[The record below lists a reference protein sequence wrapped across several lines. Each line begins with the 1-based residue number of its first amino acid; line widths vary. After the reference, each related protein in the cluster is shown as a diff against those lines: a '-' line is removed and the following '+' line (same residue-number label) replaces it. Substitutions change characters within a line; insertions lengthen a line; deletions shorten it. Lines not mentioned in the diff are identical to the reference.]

1 MDLLAK
7 LKSWL
12 LKRVSHQD
20 SALLSSKS
28 IYILPTREGI
38 IFAVLI
44 LIILAAAINFNNSLV
59 FFFTFLLAGIGLVSM
74 HMTQQNLLGLQFSMA
89 HVKPVF
95 CYQTIS
101 LPLAIKQLS
110 QQKNLSS
117 KLSNYSI
124 AVQFSNTG
132 LSNTGHSLSSDA
144 LLAELVDIPFKDK
157 TILHLSHATSQRGQ
171 FELSPITISSCYPL
185 GLFRAWANIQ
195 LNCDAIVYPNPAP
208 PFLHKPQS
216 GSNSEGQGSLGRGFD
231 DFSGFKTY
239 QPGESLKHIH
249 WKAYAREQGLLSK
262 TFSGANNH
270 EYWLNWNELSGDI
283 EQRLSQ
289 LCRLIIDAETQGDR
303 YGLVLPDK
311 TINISQGEAHQHQC
325 LKVLALYQAKK

>member
-1 MDLLAK
+1 MTLLTQ

-12 LKRVSHQD
+12 LKRVVHQD

-74 HMTQQNLLGLQFSMA
+74 HMTQKNLLGLQFSIA

-101 LPLAIKQLS
+101 LPLCISQLS
-110 QQKNLSS
+110 PDKSLIE

-124 AVQFSNTG
+124 AVQFSD
-132 LSNTGHSLSSDA
+132 SLS
-144 LLAELVDIPFKDK
+144 AELVDIPYNDK
-157 TILHLSHATSQRGQ
+157 TILHLSHATIQRGP
-171 FELSPITISSCYPL
+171 FELSPISISSCYPL

-208 PFLHKPQS
+208 PFSHKPQS
-216 GSNSEGQGSLGRGFD
+216 GSDSEGQGEKGRGFD

-303 YGLVLPDK
+303 YGLVLPHK

-325 LKVLALYQAKK
+325 LKALAMYQAE